1 MSTAAMILAL
11 IANASAVLA
20 WCGLVWLARKTDLIA
35 QRLGPDRL
43 TADNAADVVHSLAG
57 DPVTASS
64 SERTVT
70 GLIVPYGVAG
80 DTSAGSYAVDAGA
93 FTLPTDLSRVKL
105 LRGHD
110 RERPVGYL
118 AATREDSAGLWGTFA
133 IAPGADG
140 DEAIAEVRART
151 RDGLSYEV
159 SRVRYSGDR
168 TRVVAA
174 RLDAVAL
181 CSVPAYDDARAIAAS
196 RQENTG
202 MLTLETARAIL
213 ADANA
218 TAHDRAAAI
227 AFLASN
233 PDASDADRATAAAAA
248 GNSADAPDAGNGG
261 TGGAPADTGSD
272 APNLAAVTAGRAP
285 GGIELRGNR
294 SPAAMTAEQ
303 RIERGIETLAQTIR
317 GAADAGAV
325 NAALADVVP
334 ADDTGAGILRPQWL
348 GELWRARRVQRDFI
362 NSTSRGK
369 LTGLKVYGW
378 QWQLTPE
385 VDDYAGNKT
394 EVPTNP
400 VKTVPIED
408 TAKRK
413 AGGWDVDRV
422 FFDLGDAGFLS
433 SFLAM
438 ATDDYGI
445 KTEAGYVADLLA
457 GATVPPDTITGLLDG
472 IDVIAR
478 ALSQVGANVS
488 FIGMSADLWSEYIA
502 IPASDAPWWLAKQ
515 SSVNIADVSTDIDG
529 LHVFASHNLPAN
541 TMLAGDRRAATYYE
555 ASPSPIRVQAVNIP
569 QGGIDLGVFGYDASL
584 INDPRALVK
593 VTVPATPPAGL

>member
-20 WCGLVWLARKTDLIA
+20 WCGLIWLARKTDLIA
-35 QRLGPDRL
+35 QRLGPDRI

-70 GLIVPYGVAG
+70 GLIVPYGVPG
-80 DTSAGSYAVDAGA
+80 DTSAGSYEVERGA
-93 FTLPTDLSRVKL
+93 FTLPADLSRVKL

-110 RERPVGYL
+110 REQPVGYL

-140 DEAIAEVRART
+140 DEAIAAVRART

-196 RQENTG
+196 RQETTG

-227 AFLASN
+227 AFLSSN
-233 PDASDADRATAAAAA
+233 PDATDADRASAEAAA
-248 GNSADAPDAGNGG
+248 GNSAGTTDAGTGG
-261 TGGAPADTGSD
+261 TAGAPADTGATD

-294 SPAAMTAEQ
+294 APAAMTAEQ
-303 RIERGIETLAQTIR
+303 RIERGIETLAATIR
-317 GAADAGAV
+317 GAADAGQV

-334 ADDTGAGILRPQWL
+334 ADDTGGGILRPQWL
-348 GELWRARRVQRDFI
+348 GELWRARNVQRDFI
-362 NSTSRGK
+362 NATSRGR

-378 QWQLTPE
+378 QWQRGPE
-385 VDDYAGNKT
+385 VGPYEGNKT

-400 VKTVPIED
+400 VKTVPIEA
-408 TAKRK
+408 TAERV

-433 SFLAM
+433 SFMAM
-438 ATDDYGI
+438 ATEDYGL

-457 GATVPPDTITGLLDG
+457 GATVPPDTIDGLLDG

-478 ALSQVGANVS
+478 ALSSVGANVS
-488 FIGMSADLWSEYIA
+488 FIGMSADLWSDYIA
-502 IPASDAPWWLAKQ
+502 IPASDAPWWLAQQ
-515 SSVNIADVSTDIDG
+515 SRVNIADVSTDIDG
-529 LHVFASHNLPAN
+529 LRVFCSHNLPAQ

-593 VTVPATPPAGL
+593 VTVPPVVP